1 MTRQDAAKAMIKDD
15 LIGITEAINICSEE
29 TRAHFMLG
37 GLLYIATVVNGAIE
51 WCEKDNINV
60 QSFID
65 TELITKLRTK
75 AKLYSSDKLI
85 PLEKQKKLMSSIVST
100 EKQYW
105 IDQQDGNGI
114 PYPDFLIPDVG
125 SYIVNGHYI
134 GNTLEYAYEFSPLN
148 PKKIPILEAICGN
161 SKEESLIYKIA
172 IQIGQTMSSLYD
184 TLGIQR
190 GIKKHYDEI
199 TIVTKDHDFRISNH
213 TFFEK
218 ENAIY
223 AFNLLCRVNFLLE
236 MLLPLNKNGF
246 LSFRMMYI
254 TFYHLKFDLEN
265 LGLKEI
271 HYNMPYRNKLFRN
284 AMAHYSLFGKLSTA
298 EIIDNVTGYGLFEKF
313 FEEHFEVINQ
323 ALINE
328 LAKTRDSLEQYVV
341 F

>member
-15 LIGITEAINICSEE
+15 LIGISEAINICSKE

-37 GLLYIATVVNGAIE
+37 GLLYISTVINGAIE
-51 WCEKDNINV
+51 WCEKANINV
-60 QSFID
+60 HSFID
-65 TELITKLRTK
+65 TELIAKLRTK
-75 AKLYSSDKLI
+75 AKLYSSDKRI
-85 PLEKQKKLMSSIVST
+85 PLDKQKKLMSLIVNT

-105 IDQQDGNGI
+105 LDSQAENRW
-114 PYPDFLIPDVG
+114 PCPDFLIPDVG
-125 SYIVNGHYI
+125 SYLVNGHYI

-148 PKKIPILEAICGN
+148 PNRLPILKAIGGKT
-161 SKEESLIYKIA
+161 KEDALIYHVA
-172 IQIGQTMSSLYD
+172 IQIGQTMHSLSD
-184 TLGIQR
+184 SLGIHKD
-190 GIKKHYDEI
+190 KKTSNAEMAIIINDY
-199 TIVTKDHDFRISNH
+199 DFRMSNH
-213 TFFEK
+213 TFFKK

-223 AFNLLCRVNFLLE
+223 AFNLLCRVNFILE

-298 EIIDNVTGYGLFEKF
+298 EIIYDVTGYGLFEKF
-313 FEEHFEVINQ
+313 FEESFDVVNQ

-328 LAKTRDSLEQYVV
+328 LTKTRDSLEQYVV